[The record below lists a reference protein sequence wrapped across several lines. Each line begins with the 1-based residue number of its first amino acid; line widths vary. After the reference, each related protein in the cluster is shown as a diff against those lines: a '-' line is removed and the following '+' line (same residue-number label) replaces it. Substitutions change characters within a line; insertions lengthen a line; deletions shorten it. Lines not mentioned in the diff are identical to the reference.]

1 LISEFPA
8 GVQNS
13 RAFPLCPGLIDV
25 GREAA
30 QPKLAAITPA
40 LARLFAAFLQDSGG
54 LSSMQMILAYF
65 DPGPGSL
72 LVQALVGGTAGILV
86 FGKYL
91 WNSASARFRA
101 PELTSISADSS
112 GEIPQEILP

>member
-1 LISEFPA
+1 M
-8 GVQNS
+8 QN
-13 RAFPLCPGLIDV
+13 V
-25 GREAA
+25 
-30 QPKLAAITPA
+30 
-40 LARLFAAFLQDSGG
+40 
-54 LSSMQMILAYF
+54 LAYF

-86 FGKYL
+86 FGRYL
-91 WNSASARFRA
+91 WNSASAKFRGPVHSQSQ